1 MMIVTEKEVTYML
14 DSFMNFDVGADE
26 PQPDDELASKYQ
38 VGVEEQVYSPDEIE
52 AIELAQVAIE
62 SDINARVSLLASLER
77 ATKAIVGYSV
87 AKWLIV
93 NMGSEG
99 LPMALILSA
108 GINFKNHKN
117 KAIAALIAFGIG
129 SLNLLGVSGDLVKF
143 RQLDRAS
150 MKSIEA
156 KYEAYNEIADPK
168 DDKDIS
174 VLLIVITATGCLAV
188 VGIIKLIKD

>member
-1 MMIVTEKEVTYML
+1 ML